1 MNRDQIGPAIIAG
14 FQSLAPSSQLRA
26 GLIALLDDGIA
37 QEQAAV
43 CAARV
48 SDSEVHRGRGRLG
61 MLLELRDALI
71 DLMNQADNP
80 PLLVDE

>member
-1 MNRDQIGPAIIAG
+1 MNRDQIAQAIITG
-14 FQSLAPSSQLRA
+14 VQGLTPQSPLRI

-37 QEQAAV
+37 QEQDAV

-61 MLLELRDALI
+61 MLLELNANLI

-80 PLLVDE
+80 PAPGLE